1 MTMKVIS
8 MIMVV
13 SMMLCLPINA
23 QEQSNKTL
31 VAYFSVTGTTE
42 KAAKLIVEVTSGTL
56 CEIQP
61 EKEYVTA
68 DLDWHD
74 KSSRSS
80 VEMSNAESRPALKSK
95 PENLADYDI
104 IYIGFPIWWNSAP
117 RIINTFIESND
128 FAGKVIIPFATS
140 GGSSI
145 SNAEKELRETYPDM
159 KWQKGQLL
167 NGVTKEDIKKWTK
180 K

>member
-1 MTMKVIS
+1 MKVIS

-13 SMMLCLPINA
+13 SMMLCCPINA
-23 QEQSNKTL
+23 QKQSNKTL
-31 VAYFSVTGTTE
+31 VTYFSVTGTTE
-42 KAAKLIVEVTSGTL
+42 KAAKLIVEVTGGTL
-56 CEIQP
+56 YEIQP
-61 EKEYVTA
+61 EKEYVTT

-80 VEMSNAESRPALKSK
+80 VEMTNAESRPALKSK

-128 FAGKVIIPFATS
+128 FAGKVVIPFATS

-167 NGVTKEDIKKWTK
+167 NGATKEDIKKWTK